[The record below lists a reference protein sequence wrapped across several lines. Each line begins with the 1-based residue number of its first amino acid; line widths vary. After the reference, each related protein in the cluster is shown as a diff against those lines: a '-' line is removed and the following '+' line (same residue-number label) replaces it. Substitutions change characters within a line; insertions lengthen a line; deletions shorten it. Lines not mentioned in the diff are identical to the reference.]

1 MSCSRLVYRGIVYQ
15 SHKPESAPE
24 KELVTD
30 SSEHIYRGKLYHYES
45 KKKKAVA

>member
-1 MSCSRLVYRGIVYQ
+1 MSRSRLVYSGIDYR

-24 KELVTD
+24 KVLVTD
-30 SSEHIYRGKLYHYES
+30 SAEHRYRGLPYHYES